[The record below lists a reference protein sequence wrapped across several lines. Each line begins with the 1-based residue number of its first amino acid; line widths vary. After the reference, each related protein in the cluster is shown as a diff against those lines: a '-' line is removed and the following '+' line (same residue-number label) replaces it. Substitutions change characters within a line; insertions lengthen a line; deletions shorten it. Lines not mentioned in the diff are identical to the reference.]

1 MLYCITDMRVAG
13 VEPSPMRRLFP
24 LIVVLVVLGAVIG
37 IVLWARQQDSAR
49 RLAEDRADIAETE
62 LVAAQASLTAIAR
75 VSLAATAT
83 AVAEN
88 NEPEMALR
96 RSLDLVFEA
105 YKDPSEGK
113 LKALTDAFSSDA
125 LSFERTE
132 AEHLISGG
140 LHLAGGTPYQLEVLS
155 STPGGSGDTNI
166 STHEIWTYDEVD
178 NQERHVRC
186 VREESDQSYTLRK
199 IAAGWRVED
208 VTLNGPPH
216 RADC

>member
-1 MLYCITDMRVAG
+1 
-13 VEPSPMRRLFP
+13 
-24 LIVVLVVLGAVIG
+24 
-37 IVLWARQQDSAR
+37 
-49 RLAEDRADIAETE
+49 TE
-62 LVAAQASLTAIAR
+62 LVAAQASLTAITRA
-75 VSLAATAT
+75 SLAATAT
-83 AVAEN
+83 AVAAS

-96 RSLDLVFEA
+96 RSLDLVFAA

-113 LKALTDAFSSDA
+113 LKALTDAFSTDA

-155 STPGGSGDTNI
+155 MTPGGSGDTNI
-166 STHEIWTYDEVD
+166 TTHEVWTYDEVD

-208 VTLNGPPH
+208 VTLNGSPH
-216 RADC
+216 RVDC

>member
-1 MLYCITDMRVAG
+1 MRVAG
-13 VEPSPMRRLFP
+13 ADPGPLGRLLP
-24 LIVVLVVLGAVIG
+24 WVVVLVLLGALAAL
-37 IVLWARQQDSAR
+37 VLWARQQESAR

-62 LVAAQASLTAIAR
+62 LVAAQASLTVIAR
-75 VSLAATAT
+75 VSAAATAT
-83 AVAEN
+83 AAAVA

-113 LKALTDAFSSDA
+113 LKALTDAFSTDA
-125 LSFERTE
+125 LAFERTE

-140 LHLAGGTPYQLEVLS
+140 LHLAGGTPYQMEVI
-155 STPGGSGDTNI
+155 STTTGPSGDI
-166 STHEIWTYDEVD
+166 DIATHEVWTYDEVD
-178 NQERHVRC
+178 NQQRHVRC

-208 VTLNGPPH
+208 VNLQGTPH
-216 RADC
+216 RVDC

>member
-24 LIVVLVVLGAVIG
+24 LIVVLLVLGAAIG
-37 IVLWARQQDSAR
+37 IALWARQQDSAR
-49 RLAEDRADIAETE
+49 RLAEDRADLAETE
-62 LVAAQASLTAIAR
+62 LVAAQASLTAIVRA
-75 VSLAATAT
+75 SLAATAT
-83 AVAEN
+83 AVAAS

-113 LKALTDAFSSDA
+113 LKALTDAFSTDA

-155 STPGGSGDTNI
+155 MTPGGSGDTNI
-166 STHEIWTYDEVD
+166 TTHEVWTYDEVD

-208 VTLNGPPH
+208 VTLNGSPH
-216 RADC
+216 RVDC

>member
-1 MLYCITDMRVAG
+1 MRVAG
-13 VEPSPMRRLFP
+13 VEPSPLRRLLP
-24 LIVVLVVLGAVIG
+24 LIVVLLVLGALIG
-37 IVLWARQQDSAR
+37 IALWARQQDSAR
-49 RLAEDRADIAETE
+49 RLAEDRADMAETE

-75 VSLAATAT
+75 VSAAATAT
-83 AVAEN
+83 AGAGG

-140 LHLAGGTPYQLEVLS
+140 LHLAGSTPYHLEVLS
-155 STPGGSGDTNI
+155 ITAGTSGDTDI
-166 STHEIWTYDEVD
+166 TTHEIWTYDEVD

-186 VREESDQSYTLRK
+186 VREESEQSYTLRK

-208 VTLNGPPH
+208 VALTGSPH
-216 RADC
+216 RTDCI